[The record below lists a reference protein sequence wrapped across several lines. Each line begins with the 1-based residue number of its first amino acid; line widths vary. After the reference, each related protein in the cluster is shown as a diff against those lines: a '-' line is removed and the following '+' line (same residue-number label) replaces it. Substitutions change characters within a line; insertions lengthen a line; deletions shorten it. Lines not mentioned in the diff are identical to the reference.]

1 MSPAKNYNLCRRYGS
16 GGATL
21 EPLTD
26 LVLEPELPCDSR
38 QVLREGGQTR
48 CREREDEEEP
58 AAHPLSNPTTVVGL
72 RNGDD
77 DGCYDV
83 SRGKQPPLSPYS

>member
-1 MSPAKNYNLCRRYGS
+1 MSPAKNSNLRRRYGS

-26 LVLEPELPCDSR
+26 LVLEPELPGDSR

-48 CREREDEEEP
+48 EDEEEP
-58 AAHPLSNPTTVVGL
+58 AAHQLSNPTTVVGL
-72 RNGDD
+72 RNGGD
-77 DGCYDV
+77 DGCCDV

>member
-21 EPLTD
+21 GPLTD
-26 LVLEPELPCDSR
+26 LVLEPELPGDSR

-48 CREREDEEEP
+48 CR
-58 AAHPLSNPTTVVGL
+58 
-72 RNGDD
+72 
-77 DGCYDV
+77 
-83 SRGKQPPLSPYS
+83 